1 MGEPKRAGRG
11 ASQRR
16 SRERRE
22 QLLQAALALL
32 EHGGA
37 KAVTHRAVS
46 QAAGVPPATAGYYFP
61 AAGDLVTAAVA
72 FHVQQRVDYLRAIS
86 ASTQGRDPMPA
97 LEFARDTAERLATG
111 RAYVTIAD
119 YEVVLEAARN
129 PGFRPVANAARSD
142 VEQLFIDY
150 CRSIGAVNPGP
161 AGRAHLALID
171 GLGLQQL
178 AFGTAPVAI
187 DTVADAFAALFAHHR
202 ASDAARE
209 RTRESLRAPL
219 TAPLEPMRLPV
230 DPESAPGASPGGG
243 RGASQQRSRERREQ
257 LLTATIELFEAGGSK
272 AITHRAVSQAAGLPP
287 ATAGYYFPQIE
298 DLVAQAV
305 EFHVRSRLD
314 VMGSM
319 IDSIR
324 ASVTTPLDLIEQS
337 SRAMLHADAAVSTTH
352 VELFLEAARRPE
364 FRPIAAAARH
374 DSEVLAA
381 DYSAQLGARDP
392 AGAGSIA
399 LAFTDGVALRRLAVG
414 GDEADVESMVDGLV
428 ALMHFFRASDAE
440 RQAIRESLGAQLP
453 IRANGAAT
461 GP

>member
-72 FHVQQRVDYLRAIS
+72 FHVQQRIDHLQAIS
-86 ASTQGRDPMPA
+86 ASVQGRDPLPA
-97 LEFARDTAERLATG
+97 IDFARDTAERLATG
-111 RAYVTIAD
+111 RAFVTIAD

-129 PGFRPVANAARSD
+129 PAFRPVANAARRD

-150 CRSIGAVNPGP
+150 CRSIGAVSPVH
-161 AGRAHLALID
+161 AARAHLALLD
-171 GLGLQQL
+171 GLALQQL
-178 AFGTAPVAI
+178 AFGSEAVDADTAG
-187 DTVADAFAALFAHHR
+187 DAFAALFAHHR
-202 ASDAARE
+202 ASEAERE
-209 RTRESLRAPL
+209 RTRDSLQVPL
-219 TAPLEPMRLPV
+219 PAPLELARLPV
-230 DPESAPGASPGGG
+230 HQEAAQGVAPGG

-257 LLTATIELFEAGGSK
+257 LLTATIQLFEAGGSK

-319 IDSIR
+319 IETIR
-324 ASVTTPLDLIEQS
+324 ESVATPLDLIEQS
-337 SRAMLHADAAVSTTH
+337 SRAMLHPNAAVSTTH

-392 AGAGSIA
+392 ARAGSIA

-414 GDEADVESMVDGLV
+414 VDDGDVESMVDGLV
-428 ALMHFFRASDAE
+428 ALMHFFRATDAE
-440 RQAIRESLGAQLP
+440 QQAIRDSLGA
-453 IRANGAAT
+453 
-461 GP
+461 